1 MVRCKV
7 ECSICARQISKS
19 NITKHE
25 VSCNRKFLE
34 RELYISLYGNDKKP
48 NKRNTGY
55 KGRNQYT
62 KAAEL
67 GLPKPIMSEETKLK
81 IQETRKENGTFLHTE
96 ESKIKIS
103 NSMKLA
109 VLKYPDSYS
118 SGNRGR
124 VKQITYNGVRF
135 QGKWELSF
143 YQWCENNE
151 IHVERS
157 TDWFEY
163 NYDGIRKYFPDFY
176 LPTYS
181 TYVEVKGYKTDKDE
195 AKWNQFPKPLLII
208 ERKEINQIRKGTY
221 VFPLS
226 SIINF

>member
-1 MVRCKV
+1 MFKV
-7 ECSICARQISKS
+7 ECQICRKL
-19 NITKHE
+19 ITKNNIARHE
-25 VSCNRKFLE
+25 NACNKPKVKIVDVNFVDGRK
-34 RELYISLYGNDKKP
+34 NKKGI
-48 NKRNTGY
+48 KTGR
-55 KGRNQYT
+55 KGTNQYT
-62 KAAEL
+62 KAVEL
-67 GLPKPIMSEETKLK
+67 GLPNPIVSEETKLK
-81 IQETRKENGTFLHTE
+81 MIETRRNNGNFYWSDEAKANL
-96 ESKIKIS
+96 S

-109 VLKYPDSYS
+109 VLKYPESYS

-135 QGKWELSF
+135 QGGWELSF

-226 SIINF
+226 SIIH